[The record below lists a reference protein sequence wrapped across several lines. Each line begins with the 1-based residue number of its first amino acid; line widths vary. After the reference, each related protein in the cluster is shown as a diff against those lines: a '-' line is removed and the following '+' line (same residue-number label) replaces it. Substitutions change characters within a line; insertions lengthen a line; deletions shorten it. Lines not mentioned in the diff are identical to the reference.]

1 MPLSSKQSA
10 HVPDL
15 RVVIRNHEGKYLAGG
30 TGHSFFTE
38 ERSSAAVFLYVGDRV
53 AEQLEAVRETQG
65 LALEA
70 VPIPVEE
77 IYEMCDRCKE
87 FFMPFMVF
95 FDGRTFMCA
104 DCRNRAKKRRAQS

>member
-1 MPLSSKQSA
+1 MPLILKQA
-10 HVPDL
+10 ANVPDL
-15 RVVIRNHEGKYLAGG
+15 RVVIRNHEGKYLAGS

-38 ERSSAAVFLYVGDRV
+38 DRSAAAIFLYAGDRV
-53 AEQLEAVRETQG
+53 PEQLETIRKTQG

-95 FDGRTFMCA
+95 FDGHSFLCA
-104 DCRNRAKKRRAQS
+104 DCRKRVRKRRV